1 MFTYKAL
8 LYFPGFV
15 LCSMFFVSVPSC
27 QRKPASSAKNKP
39 LFNNIPTVVNVIPL
53 IAEASGIADSRKIA
67 GSLWVQEDSGNP
79 PLLTLLSY
87 SGTVQKTVYIKGA
100 VNRDWEDMAR
110 AGSNIY
116 IGDIGDNNAIY
127 NDYTF
132 YKFPE
137 PDLSIDTVSGFETI
151 RFRYPDGAHDAEAF
165 LVEPLTGDIYI
176 ITKRDVPSRIYRLSA
191 PFTSSVIYMAT
202 AAGQLGYSGVVSAAL
217 SPDAKEIVVKTY
229 LSLSYY
235 KLEGAEKIET
245 ALQKNP
251 VALPYLAEPQGE
263 AITFRN
269 DNSGYFT
276 LSEKG
281 FGADAK
287 LYFYKRN

>member
-1 MFTYKAL
+1 
-8 LYFPGFV
+8 
-15 LCSMFFVSVPSC
+15 
-27 QRKPASSAKNKP
+27 
-39 LFNNIPTVVNVIPL
+39 
-53 IAEASGIADSRKIA
+53 
-67 GSLWVQEDSGNP
+67 
-79 PLLTLLSY
+79 
-87 SGTVQKTVYIKGA
+87 
-100 VNRDWEDMAR
+100 
-110 AGSNIY
+110 
-116 IGDIGDNNAIY
+116 
-127 NDYTF
+127 
-132 YKFPE
+132 
-137 PDLSIDTVSGFETI
+137 VSGFETI

-176 ITKRDVPSRIYRLSA
+176 ITKRDVPSRIYKLSA
-191 PFTSSVIYMAT
+191 PFTSSVMYMAT
-202 AAGQLGYSGVVSAAL
+202 AAGHLGYSGVVSAAL

-235 KLEGAEKIET
+235 KLEGSEKIET